1 MKRFLALTLAVLAAL
16 YGLFGC
22 AGVSEGERKLSRIG
36 KELGIDLS
44 AGTLVGFEDD
54 HGGFHGDGT
63 TYAEI
68 DLDKPVEGLAEAPGW
83 RPLPLSENAERAVR
97 LCQTEA
103 VLPGKGFYYLYDSQS
118 ENPYD
123 DTDLHDRYSWNF
135 IIAVYDDQASR
146 LYYYQLD
153 T

>member
-1 MKRFLALTLAVLAAL
+1 MKRFLTLILAMLAAF
-16 YGLFGC
+16 YGVFGC
-22 AGVSEGERKLSRIG
+22 SSVSEEERRLSRMG

-44 AGTLVGFEDD
+44 AGTLVSFEDD

-68 DLDKPVEGLAEAPGW
+68 DLNGPVEGLAEVPGW
-83 RPLPLSENAERAVR
+83 RPLALSENAERAIR
-97 LCQTEA
+97 LCWTEA
-103 VLPGKGFYYLYDSQS
+103 VLPGIGFYYLFDRQS

-135 IIAVYDDQASR
+135 TIAVYDSGSDW

>member
-1 MKRFLALTLAVLAAL
+1 MKRFLTLALAMFAVF

-22 AGVSEGERKLSRIG
+22 GSVNEEERQLSRMG
-36 KELGIDLS
+36 KELGLDLS
-44 AGTLVGFEDD
+44 AGTLVSFEDD

-63 TYAEI
+63 TFAEI
-68 DLDKPVEGLAEAPGW
+68 DLDRPVEGLAEVPGW

-97 LCQTEA
+97 ICWTEA
-103 VLPGKGFYYLYDSQS
+103 VLPGKGFYYLYDRQS

-135 IIAVYDDQASR
+135 TIAIYDSQSDW